1 MGDTK
6 RGRERKH
13 LGKETQIIEED
24 LEYAKKVQTGEV
36 TEEPPR
42 IEAEE
47 EEEVIDIDVELETEA
62 EVRADDD

>member
-47 EEEVIDIDVELETEA
+47 EEVIDIDVELETEA

>member
-13 LGKETQIIEED
+13 LGKESQIIEED

-36 TEEPPR
+36 SEEPPR
-42 IEAEE
+42 IEEE
-47 EEEVIDIDVELETEA
+47 EEEVIDIDVELEAETEA
-62 EVRADDD
+62 RADDD